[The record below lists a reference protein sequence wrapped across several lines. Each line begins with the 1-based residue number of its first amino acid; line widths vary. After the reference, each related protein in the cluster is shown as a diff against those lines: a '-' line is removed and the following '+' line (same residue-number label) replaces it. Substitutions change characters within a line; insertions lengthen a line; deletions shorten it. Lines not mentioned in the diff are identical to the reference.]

1 MSTLPKTFITP
12 EEYLEIERKAEFRS
26 EYYRGEMFAM
36 AGGTEAHT
44 LLVMNTSTVLVRL
57 RGGPCRVYSH
67 DMRVQVSAT
76 GLYTYPDL
84 VAGCAERKFLDER
97 RDTLLNPVLII
108 EVLSNSTEA
117 YDRGQKFAQYRT
129 LESLQEYVLIAQDR
143 VEVEVYR
150 RQAGGQWLLITAN
163 RPEDSITLESVSC
176 SLVLSDIYADVEIP
190 AESRAGA

>member
-1 MSTLPKTFITP
+1 VPTLPKTFITP